1 MNQQIQTSLSA
12 YAATEQFP
20 SYPLSGL
27 LPEGALLVFN
37 PTLAT
42 LSCLDYDQE
51 QQTPRLLAEQQFTP
65 MEVCLLR
72 PLLAAYPDYC
82 AYEVLHAS
90 FYGPPDSP
98 LLDLTN
104 PAVARSRKQLEAMR
118 QQGTWQDEMR
128 PLRNLLSRIRL
139 KLHLLSIDVK
149 SILETGCLLMP
160 LRSRQQ
166 AVSPQNGRTGD
177 SDGR

>member
-1 MNQQIQTSLSA
+1 MSEQASSLLVTPEA
-12 YAATEQFP
+12 ELFP
-20 SYPLSGL
+20 SYLLPGL
-27 LPEGALLVFN
+27 LPDGALLVFN

-42 LSCLDYDQE
+42 LSCLGYDQE

-72 PLLAAYPDYC
+72 PLLASYPDYC

-98 LLDLTN
+98 LLDLTD

-139 KLHLLSIDVK
+139 KLHPLSIDVK
-149 SILETGCLLMP
+149 SILDTGCLLMP
-160 LRSRQQ
+160 LHRTPFVQSPERSQ
-166 AVSPQNGRTGD
+166 S
-177 SDGR
+177 SC